1 MNNNFSEYQDYFRN
15 ANKSQNPYNNMNF
28 NNPTYTPQEQP
39 QNLYDAYEGFIR
51 GNMFPDLYNQYK
63 IQKPYDIEP
72 MNEQAQMLTY
82 VYALTFAT
90 YDIRLY
96 LDNFPD
102 DKAMIELYNEYRRES
117 DRAVKQ
123 YEANY
128 GPILASSEATNHYPW
143 SWKNSPWPWEQ

>member
-15 ANKSQNPYNNMNF
+15 ANKQQNPFHNMNF
-28 NNPTYTPQEQP
+28 NNPNYTPKEQP

-72 MNEQAQMLTY
+72 MNEQAQLLTY

-102 DKAMIELYNEYRRES
+102 DKAMIELYTQYTKEA

-123 YEANY
+123 YESNY
-128 GPILASSEATNHYPW
+128 GPLSASSEATSRYPW
-143 SWKNSPWPWEQ
+143 TWKNSPWPWEQ